1 MALTQPQFSSPHLAV
16 RKFFLKTDATR
27 RNQTR
32 KTIGCLTRGK
42 AGRDYNARLSRRGS
56 PPETPGLC
64 AEQTRTAGSSSSS
77 NFPRKTK
84 QSHALAMRQ
93 AKGKADWPQKGL
105 LCFSSCQAQAPT
117 PFISCRGSHEPS
129 GALLKQTQE
138 LISSHTHDSFISLLL
153 S

>member
-1 MALTQPQFSSPHLAV
+1 MALRQPQFSSPHLAV

-42 AGRDYNARLSRRGS
+42 ARRDYNCKSLSSRDS
-56 PPETPGLC
+56 QPMS
-64 AEQTRTAGSSSSS
+64 AEQTCTANSSSS
-77 NFPRKTK
+77 NFPEKDKAKPHSGYEASKRKRR
-84 QSHALAMRQ
+84 LASEI
-93 AKGKADWPQKGL
+93 L
-105 LCFSSCQAQAPT
+105 LM
-117 PFISCRGSHEPS
+117 PS
-129 GALLKQTQE
+129 TNTDTTFQLPRINHTCLQHVLLKQTQE